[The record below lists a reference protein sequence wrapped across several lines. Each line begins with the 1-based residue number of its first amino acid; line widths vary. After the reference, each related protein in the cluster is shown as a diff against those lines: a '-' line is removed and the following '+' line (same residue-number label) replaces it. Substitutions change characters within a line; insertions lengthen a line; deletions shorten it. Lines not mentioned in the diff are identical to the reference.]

1 VTTKNEETKK
11 LKTKIYSL
19 LVICG
24 LLFIGF
30 LTLFIPTFGGGFSF
44 PVITFS
50 NPLYALVSKSRLEGE
65 KTGATNF
72 LIVGQD
78 YGINTDTILL
88 GKLSHTD
95 NRFTLT
101 SLPRDLLIKDKESE
115 VYKINSVWHKHGLKY
130 LSQFLGD
137 ELGIKIDYRI
147 KINIDGLAK
156 VIDSLGGIEVDVEN
170 AFTDCEYP
178 NQDFS
183 GLLRPCPHFDSG
195 VQNMDS
201 TTALIYARSRKSYDN
216 PSEAIDFARSKRQ
229 NKVIEAV
236 IKKVKNSTP
245 SPSLVSNVYSNLS
258 NNLET
263 NLDIV
268 SITRL
273 IQIFTDKKFD
283 QNIIKQN
290 LDFQSEIVCGDEDGS
305 SDIVFC
311 DKTILGDRKYSKDKQ
326 KLKSVID

>member
-1 VTTKNEETKK
+1 VTTSKNETKK

-30 LTLFIPTFGGGFSF
+30 LTLFIPAFGGGFSF

-50 NPLYALVSKSRLEGE
+50 NPLEGLISK
-65 KTGATNF
+65 TNF
-72 LIVGQD
+72 LIIGQD
-78 YGINTDTILL
+78 YGINTDTILI

-95 NRFTLT
+95 NKFTLT
-101 SLPRDLLIKDKESE
+101 SLPRDLLIKDKTGDI
-115 VYKINSVWHKHGLKY
+115 YKINSIWHKQGLEY
-130 LSQFLGD
+130 LNQFLGN
-137 ELGIKIDYRI
+137 ELGIKIDYRV

-156 VIDSLGGIEVDVEN
+156 VIDSLGGIAIEVEN

-195 VQNMDS
+195 SQNMDS
-201 TTALIYARSRKSYDN
+201 TRALIYARSRKSYDN

-236 IKKVKNSTP
+236 IKKIKNSTP
-245 SPSLVSNVYSNLS
+245 SPSLISNLYSGLS

-263 NLDIV
+263 NLDII
-268 SITRL
+268 STTRL
-273 IQIFTDKKFD
+273 IQIVTDKDFE
-283 QNIIKQN
+283 QVVAKQN

-311 DKTILGDRKYSKDKQ
+311 DKSILGDGKYSKDKER
-326 KLKSVID
+326 LKELVN